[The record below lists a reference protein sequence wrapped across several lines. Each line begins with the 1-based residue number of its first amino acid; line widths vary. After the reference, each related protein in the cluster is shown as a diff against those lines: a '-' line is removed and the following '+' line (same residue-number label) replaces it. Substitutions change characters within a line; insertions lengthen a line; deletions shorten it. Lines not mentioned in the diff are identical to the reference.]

1 MQKDTLAVANFKAY
15 ADALSAGD
23 FEACA
28 SLRRVHA
35 FDKEL
40 LTKFRALD
48 RLRADQ
54 YTLFEREI
62 QITRRERDGYKDLA
76 DSYKKRAKSPRVL
89 TSDNELMRRG
99 KGRLKQARAARL
111 DHTDAVLPIGFDAC

>member
-1 MQKDTLAVANFKAY
+1 MQIESQTDTCFGAY
-15 ADALSAGD
+15 AEALSAGD
-23 FEACA
+23 FESCA

-54 YTLFEREI
+54 YILFAREI
-62 QITRRERDGYKDLA
+62 QIIRRERDGYSDLA
-76 DSYKKRAKSPRVL
+76 YAYEKRANSTRVL
-89 TSDNELMRRG
+89 ANDNETIRRG
-99 KGRLKQARAARL
+99 KARLKQARAARL
-111 DHTDAVLPIGFDAC
+111 DHTDIVLPIGFDAC